1 MVSLLGWLAAV
12 ALTEHV
18 FRAFCAATTATFV
31 ASRGRMPLL
40 TTLA

>member
-18 FRAFCAATTATFV
+18 FRTFRAANAAVFV
-31 ASRGRMPLL
+31 APRVRMPLL